1 MKKYLRQY
9 VSDFEK
15 DLNIPLMNKE
25 ADLPLVEYVKDAW
38 RSLEIVKNIKILK
51 FEYNDMES
59 DININKHIFKREKK
73 KKKKDRFDFK
83 FINDDRYGCLTVY
96 IQITIEEVD
105 PKTGEK
111 TIRQKLLKKQMLIPL
126 QDDEG
131 YYYIKGKKYY
141 IIYQLCDKSTYTS
154 SSSVTLKSLMPIAV
168 KRTSISAENFVRS
181 SAHAED
187 VRGMNYLLPVYNVF
201 VFKKEI
207 PIILFYAANGMQW
220 GLSYLG
226 LDEVIHFVPDVENA
240 DYEKNLYFAISS
252 KCYIEVNKELFLLHP
267 YVQSIVG
274 SLLHVSTNR
283 MSVEDMYSRENWI
296 KRLSNNNTVEKG
308 NDILVFVNRLMDE
321 TTKKIL
327 KLNTHNKDDVYAVL
341 RWIMQNFNNLR
352 LKDNLSLDNKRLRC
366 NEYIAS
372 LLTIEFSKRLNKII
386 TLGAKATMTDFMDM
400 FKIPGNLLIQKMH

>member
-168 KRTSISAENFVRS
+168 KRASISAENFVRS

-187 VRGMNYLLPVYNVF
+187 VHGMSYLLPVYNVF

>member
-168 KRTSISAENFVRS
+168 KRASISAENFVRS

-187 VRGMNYLLPVYNVF
+187 VRGTNYLLPVYNVF